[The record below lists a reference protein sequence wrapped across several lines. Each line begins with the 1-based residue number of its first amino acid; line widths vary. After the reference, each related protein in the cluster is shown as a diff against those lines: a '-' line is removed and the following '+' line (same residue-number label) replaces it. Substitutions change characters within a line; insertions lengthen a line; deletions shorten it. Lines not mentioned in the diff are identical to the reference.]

1 MSVLNIT
8 ESADH
13 RLLYELQLVADV
25 LLVVEHFNV
34 VFFNVVGEHQMRVR
48 NEATYGFVHR
58 RFADAAYVANLFVR
72 HIHLMQI
79 ARKIEAAG
87 DDGRRKTPE

>member
-25 LLVVEHFNV
+25 LLVVEH
-34 VFFNVVGEHQMRVR
+34 FNVVGEHQMRVR